1 MYGVVSPMFE
11 EGKTL
16 INRLAERQTIVIAHK
31 TFHIGYIGRENIV
44 VVEAGIGKVA
54 AAISTTLLLSNFKI
68 DSIINAGSAGSL
80 NKYLHVHDVII
91 GKELVYGDADATVF
105 GYSIGQIPKQPARF
119 VTNEALSQGIYK
131 SIVDQGLK
139 KIQGLIVTTD
149 SFFGKKKIREN
160 IVKNFPDGLASD
172 MEGSSVAQVA
182 HHFKVPYTVLRVI
195 SDEATDGAGFTF
207 DEVIDEI
214 GDEVGKILINYF
226 ESLS

>member
-1 MYGVVSPMFE
+1 MDQCE
-11 EGKTL
+11 
-16 INRLAERQTIVIAHK
+16 
-31 TFHIGYIGRENIV
+31 
-44 VVEAGIGKVA
+44 
-54 AAISTTLLLSNFKI
+54 
-68 DSIINAGSAGSL
+68 
-80 NKYLHVHDVII
+80 
-91 GKELVYGDADATVF
+91 
-105 GYSIGQIPKQPARF
+105 
-119 VTNEALSQGIYK
+119 TNENTQLAITTKGFSAVCSVWLILAIYHK
-131 SIVDQGLK
+131 SIVDRGLK

-160 IVKNFPDGLASD
+160 IVKNFSDGLASD